1 MNNIAFID
9 LEIDGR
15 GKIVDAGAVKAG
27 KSIHTSRI
35 AEFVAFISDAD
46 YLCGHNIIEHDCK
59 YLKSFLPKDYA
70 LIDTLYLS
78 PLLFPRKPYHRLL
91 KDDKLLSDELN
102 NPLND
107 ALKAKEL
114 IEDEVNAFNNIDKRM
129 QQIYYELTASDI
141 HFKGFF
147 DQVGYSPDW
156 RPFFLKK
163 STADSVKEVL
173 AGKICANADVNAAV
187 KNSKIETAYS
197 IALI

>member
-35 AEFVAFISDAD
+35 AEFVNFISDAD
-46 YLCGHNIIEHDCK
+46 FLCGHNITEHDYK
-59 YLKSFLPKDYA
+59 YLRPFLSRDYK

-78 PLLFPRKPYHRLL
+78 PLMFPRKPYHKLL

-107 ALKAKEL
+107 AVKAKEL
-114 IEDEVNAFNNIDKRM
+114 FEDEVNAFRDIDKRM
-129 QQIYYELTASDI
+129 QRIYYDLTSDDI
-141 HFKGFF
+141 HFNGFF
-147 DQVGYSPDW
+147 DYVGYLPE
-156 RPFFLKK
+156 RRLFFLKK
-163 STADSVKEVL
+163 STADNVKEEL
-173 AGKICANADVNAAV
+173 DGKICANADVNLV
-187 KNSKIETAYS
+187 EYNIGPV
-197 IALI
+197 I

>member
-35 AEFVAFISDAD
+35 AEFVAFISDAA
-46 YLCGHNIIEHDCK
+46 YLCGHNIIEHDYK

-114 IEDEVNAFNNIDKRM
+114 FEDEVRFITNLPQAIFISKAF
-129 QQIYYELTASDI
+129 LTKSDI
-141 HFKGFF
+141 LPTG
-147 DQVGYSPDW
+147 
-156 RPFFLKK
+156 
-163 STADSVKEVL
+163 
-173 AGKICANADVNAAV
+173 
-187 KNSKIETAYS
+187 
-197 IALI
+197 ALSF

>member
-35 AEFVAFISDAD
+35 ADFVSFISDAD
-46 YLCGHNIIEHDCK
+46 FLCGHNVIEHDYR
-59 YLKSFLPKDYA
+59 YLKPFLPREYK

-107 ALKAKEL
+107 AVKAKEL
-114 IEDEVNAFNNIDKRM
+114 FEDEVNAFRDIDKRM
-129 QQIYYELTASDI
+129 QQIYYDLTVEDV
-141 HFKGFF
+141 HFNSFF
-147 DQVGYSPDW
+147 DYVGYSPEW
-156 RPFFLKK
+156 RPFFLK
-163 STADSVKEVL
+163 
-173 AGKICANADVNAAV
+173 
-187 KNSKIETAYS
+187 
-197 IALI
+197 